1 MQSSHIKAAPL
12 KDSVKSGVV
21 AGQTAAWAIF
31 GVFLAI
37 DSAVL
42 MMPPGALYKTIG
54 MAMGQGSGTDVYV
67 GFVMHM
73 ITATVIGI
81 VYMVISDRVRPLYI
95 SSVFKGLATG
105 PITGT
110 VVWAIL
116 FLPLHFLV
124 IQPMLVGLAQG
135 AESDEFV
142 TAGQLSELS
151 DAQIAGRLV
160 EFSGSILVGSLAL
173 HILFGAVLG
182 FLGRLGTS
190 SRELL
195 G

>member
-42 MMPPGALYKTIG
+42 AMPPGALYKTIG
-54 MAMGQGSGTDVYV
+54 MALGQGSGTDIYV

-81 VYMVISDRVRPLYI
+81 VYMIISDRVRPLYI

-105 PITGT
+105 PITGV
-110 VVWAIL
+110 VVWAML

-124 IQPMLVGLAQG
+124 IQPMLTGLAQG
-135 AESDEFV
+135 TESDEFV

-151 DAQIAGRLV
+151 DAQIASRLV
-160 EFSGSILVGSLAL
+160 EFSGSILIGSLAL

>member
-1 MQSSHIKAAPL
+1 MQSKHAELTPIR
-12 KDSVKSGVV
+12 DSVKSGIV

-37 DSAVL
+37 DSSVL

-54 MAMGQGSGTDVYV
+54 MALGQGPATDVYV

-81 VYMVISDRVRPLYI
+81 TYMIVSDRVRPLYI
-95 SSVFKGLATG
+95 NSVFKGLATG
-105 PITGT
+105 PITGV
-110 VVWAIL
+110 VVWAML
-116 FLPLHFLV
+116 FLPLHFVV
-124 IQPMLVGLAQG
+124 IQPMLAATAQG
-135 AESDEFV
+135 AEEFV

-151 DAQIAGRLV
+151 DAQIASRLL
-160 EFSGSILVGSLAL
+160 EFSGSILIGSLAL
-173 HILFGAVLG
+173 HILFGCVLG
-182 FLGRLGTS
+182 FLGRIGTS

>member
-1 MQSSHIKAAPL
+1 MQSTRTERVPI
-12 KDSVKSGVV
+12 KDSVKSGIV

-37 DSAVL
+37 DSAL
-42 MMPPGALYKTIG
+42 LTPPGTFYKVIG
-54 MAMGQGSGTDVYV
+54 MALGQGPATDVYV
-67 GFVMHM
+67 GFAMHM

-81 VYMVISDRVRPLYI
+81 IYMTVSDRVRVLYI

-105 PITGT
+105 PMTGA
-110 VVWAIL
+110 VVWAVL
-116 FLPLHFLV
+116 FMPLHFGV
-124 IQPMLVGLAQG
+124 IQPMLQAMSQG
-135 AESDEFV
+135 AAPTDEI
-142 TAGQLSELS
+142 AGQLAGIS
-151 DAQIAGRLV
+151 DAQLAARLV
-160 EFSGSILVGSLAL
+160 GLSGTVVAGALAM
-173 HILFGAVLG
+173 HILFGCVLG

>member
-1 MQSSHIKAAPL
+1 MQKHVEPTPI

-54 MAMGQGSGTDVYV
+54 MALGQGTATDIYV
-67 GFVMHM
+67 GFIMHM
-73 ITATVIGI
+73 IAATVIGI
-81 VYMVISDRVRPLYI
+81 TYMIISDRVRPLYI
-95 SSVFKGLATG
+95 KSVFKGLATG
-105 PITGT
+105 PITGV
-110 VVWAIL
+110 VVWVIL
-116 FLPLHFLV
+116 FLPLHFIAIL
-124 IQPMLVGLAQG
+124 PMLITTAQG
-135 AESDEFV
+135 AEEFV
-142 TAGQLSELS
+142 TATQLSELS
-151 DAQIAGRLV
+151 DAQIADRLL
-160 EFSGSILVGSLAL
+160 EFSDSVLVGSLTL

>member
-1 MQSSHIKAAPL
+1 MQSTRTERVPIR
-12 KDSVKSGVV
+12 DSIKSGIV

-37 DSAVL
+37 DSSVL

-54 MAMGQGSGTDVYV
+54 MALGQGPATDIYV
-67 GFVMHM
+67 GFAMHM

-81 VYMVISDRVRPLYI
+81 TYMIVSDRVRPLYI
-95 SSVFKGLATG
+95 KSVFKGLATG
-105 PITGT
+105 PITGV
-110 VVWAIL
+110 VVWAML
-116 FLPLHFLV
+116 FLPLHFVV
-124 IQPMLVGLAQG
+124 IQPMLAATAQG
-135 AESDEFV
+135 ADEFV

-151 DAQIAGRLV
+151 DAQIASRLL
-160 EFSGSILVGSLAL
+160 EFSDSILVGSLAL
-173 HILFGAVLG
+173 HILFGCVLG
-182 FLGRLGTS
+182 FLGRIGTS

>member
-1 MQSSHIKAAPL
+1 MQKHVEPIPIR
-12 KDSVKSGVV
+12 DSIKSGVV

-37 DSAVL
+37 DSAAL

-54 MAMGQGSGTDVYV
+54 MALGQGPATDVYV
-67 GFVMHM
+67 GFIMHM
-73 ITATVIGI
+73 ITATVIGVIYMI
-81 VYMVISDRVRPLYI
+81 VSDRVRPLYI
-95 SSVFKGLATG
+95 NSVFKGLATG
-105 PITGT
+105 PITGV

-116 FLPLHFLV
+116 FLPLHFIV
-124 IQPMLVGLAQG
+124 IQPMLTATAQG
-135 AESDEFV
+135 AESEEFV

-151 DAQIAGRLV
+151 DAQIASRLV
-160 EFSGSILVGSLAL
+160 EFSDSVLVGSFAL
-173 HILFGAVLG
+173 HVLFGAVLG
-182 FLGRLGTS
+182 FLGRLGAS